1 MPLPHNQKP
10 MDPRFPN
17 RSKVLIDRG
26 LSHGQARKLC
36 FELSDRGVGVE
47 CTPSR
52 TAGWDVWAYAASP
65 NEHTE
70 IAADD

>member
-1 MPLPHNQKP
+1 
-10 MDPRFPN
+10 MDPRDAG
-17 RSKVLIDRG
+17 RSKILIERG

-52 TAGWDVWAYAASP
+52 LAGWDVWAYQNDVHGSV
-65 NEHTE
+65 T